1 MSSGIKHKK
10 TQEKKKQ
17 QNNLFMYISVD
28 QYSRKR
34 EKNKQ
39 PKREIYKII
48 GIFKIEIM
56 ASLIIHQIL

>member
-34 EKNKQ
+34 EKNK
-39 PKREIYKII
+39 
-48 GIFKIEIM
+48 
-56 ASLIIHQIL
+56 